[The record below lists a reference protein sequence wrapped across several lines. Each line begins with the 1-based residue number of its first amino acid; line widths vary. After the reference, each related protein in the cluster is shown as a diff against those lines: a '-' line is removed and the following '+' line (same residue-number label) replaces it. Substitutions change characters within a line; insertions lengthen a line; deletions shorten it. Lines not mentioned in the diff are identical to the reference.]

1 MGEAFIR
8 VLAVHVLGSWVASCG
23 ICLRPKSAGAG
34 ACDMPAWFGG
44 DGIGNYFELS

>member
-23 ICLRPKSAGAG
+23 LGIWHQSAGAG

>member
-1 MGEAFIR
+1 MGEAFIC
-8 VLAVHVLGSWVASCG
+8 VLAVHVFCSWLASCVVG
-23 ICLRPKSAGAG
+23 VWPKSFGVG